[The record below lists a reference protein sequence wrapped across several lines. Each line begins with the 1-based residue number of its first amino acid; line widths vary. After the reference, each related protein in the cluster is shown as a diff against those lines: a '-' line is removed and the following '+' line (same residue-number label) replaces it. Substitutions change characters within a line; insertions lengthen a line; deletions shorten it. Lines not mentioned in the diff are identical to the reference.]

1 MNGKCPKCE
10 KVLTYA
16 TFSTPDIKELGGS
29 SWKGISIN
37 CPYCYTV
44 LSMAIDPIAL
54 KADIINGVKKAL
66 GR

>member
-1 MNGKCPKCE
+1 ME
-10 KVLTYA
+10 
-16 TFSTPDIKELGGS
+16 
-29 SWKGISIN
+29 GISIN